1 MDYGTFFFTNI
12 ASVTVFTV
20 SISLLAWFNWRVK
33 GMQWFAAGLIVG
45 LAKLILQGLEGK
57 APALWTGMAANEL
70 YLISISLQWMG
81 LHWFVVRKPVPYR
94 RLWIPVVVVLA
105 AYTCAFLGKI
115 PYTGNV
121 INIPFVALCGFS
133 AWTLWKRGSGPFAVV
148 SRVGA
153 AILCGQACVAGYRAV
168 LTNIRYMRPWE
179 TVIAHNDPRW
189 LYSLAAAAFLA
200 AFMAMC
206 ELWLLVTELQRELA
220 EQARTD
226 PLTGALNRRAME
238 EAALRETARS
248 MRFGNALSMI
258 MIDIDN
264 FKKLNDLRG
273 HAAGDCALQ
282 AVVNKVRSL
291 LRQQD
296 LLARTGG
303 EEFAVLLPDTTETAA
318 LAIAERVRQA
328 VEKFEIPFETGA
340 IKLTVCAGVAQL
352 DRSRC
357 WEAMM
362 RLADSAMY
370 EAKRRGRNLVSA
382 RPEIGF
388 DAAGAPD
395 RVDLKNLRYLQQTF

>member
-20 SISLLAWFNWRVK
+20 SIGLLACFNRRVK

-57 APALWTGMAANEL
+57 APAVWSGMIANEL
-70 YLISISLQWMG
+70 YLVSISLQWIG
-81 LHWFVVRKPVPYR
+81 LHWFVVRKPAPYR
-94 RLWIPVVVVLA
+94 RLWIPVGVVLGI
-105 AYTCAFLGKI
+105 YTITFLGKI

-121 INIPFVALCGFS
+121 INIPFVAFCGFS
-133 AWTLWKRGSGPFAVV
+133 AWTLWKHGSGRFTVV

-153 AILCGQACVAGYRAV
+153 AVLCGQGCVAGYRAV
-168 LTNIRYMRPWE
+168 LTNMHYVRPWE

-206 ELWLLVTELQRELA
+206 ELWFLVTELQSELA
-220 EQARTD
+220 ELARTD

-248 MRFGNALSMI
+248 MRFGSALSMI
-258 MIDIDN
+258 MIDLDK
-264 FKKLNDLRG
+264 FKKLNDRRG
-273 HAAGDCALQ
+273 HAAGDHALQ
-282 AVVNKVRSL
+282 AVVSQVRSL
-291 LRQQD
+291 LRRQD

-303 EEFAVLLPDTTETAA
+303 EEFAILLPDTAEPAA
-318 LAIAERVRQA
+318 LAIAERMRQT
-328 VEKFEIPFETGA
+328 VEKLEIPFETGP

-352 DRSRC
+352 DSASG

-370 EAKRRGRNLVSA
+370 EAKRRGRNRVSA
-382 RPEIGF
+382 NPEPGF
-388 DAAGAPD
+388 DAPAAPGG
-395 RVDLKNLRYLQQTF
+395 VNLDTLGYLPTA